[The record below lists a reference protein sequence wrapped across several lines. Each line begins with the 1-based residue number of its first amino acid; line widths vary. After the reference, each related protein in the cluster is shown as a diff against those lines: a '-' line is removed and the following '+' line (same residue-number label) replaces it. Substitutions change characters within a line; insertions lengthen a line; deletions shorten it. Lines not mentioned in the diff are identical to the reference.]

1 MGLIYLEQGKLDQ
14 AILEFNFVLAANPKD
29 DQARYYLGAAYVE
42 REALDQAI
50 SEFKKIPPESALFA
64 DSRRNIFL
72 ILRKQNKAEEGI
84 RILEES
90 VQAKPNEEDLYL
102 LVAEVFEKENQLE
115 KALSTLK
122 RGLEKIQ
129 KSEGIHFQIGTL
141 YDKMGEFDKMVAEMK
156 EVLRLNPNHA
166 DALNYLGY
174 SYSERGLQLEEALKL
189 IQKAMQLKPNMGYIT
204 DSLGWVYYKLGDYKR
219 AATELEKANQLTP
232 DDSTITEHLADSYV
246 KLSRVDKALEFYE
259 KALRLDPQSDQ
270 KERLQKKIQE
280 LKEKK

>member
-1 MGLIYLEQGKLDQ
+1 
-14 AILEFNFVLAANPKD
+14 
-29 DQARYYLGAAYVE
+29 LGAAYVE
-42 REALDQAI
+42 RDTLDQAI

-72 ILRKQNKAEEGI
+72 ILRRQNKAGEGI

-90 VQAKPNEEDLYL
+90 IQAKPNEEDLYL
-102 LVAEVFEKENQLE
+102 LLAEVFEKENQLE
-115 KALSTLK
+115 KALETLK
-122 RGLEKIQ
+122 RGLEKNQ
-129 KSEGIHFQIGTL
+129 NGEGIHFQIGAL

-189 IQKAMQLKPNMGYIT
+189 IQKAMELKPNMGYIT

-219 AATELEKANQLTP
+219 AVTELEKANQLTP
-232 DDSTITEHLADSYV
+232 DDSAITEHLADSYV
-246 KLSRVDKALEFYE
+246 KLSRVEKAIEFYE
-259 KALRLDPQSDQ
+259 KALKLDPKSDQ

-280 LKEKK
+280 LKGKK